1 MSDYRTYTTLTLNG
15 ITRSGDE
22 LRAFCSEQLTRP
34 LEDCQKNIY
43 SFILEWLNDN
53 DYIIAHTS
61 GSTGKPKEIKL
72 AKNMLVESAKNTCT
86 FFHLTT
92 ESKTLLCIP
101 AAFIGGKMM
110 LVRGFVSGMDVH
122 TIKPTSSPLEQINT
136 CFHFVA
142 LTPQQAMQSSTEA
155 LDYFANVIIGGGEV
169 NTALENKLHQLK
181 CNCYSTYGMT
191 ETASHVALKH
201 IGKHNYFEAL
211 PNISLAT
218 DERNCLVIHAPK
230 LLENALATNDVVKLL
245 SPTQFIWKGR
255 FDTIINSGGIKI
267 HPEAIEKK
275 LEPFI
280 SQRFFIGKLP
290 DEVLGEKV
298 VLVIESDKELTIDF
312 SKITLTPYEKPK
324 QTICTKQFVETES
337 GKIKRDCFLYI

>member
-1 MSDYRTYTTLTLNG
+1 MSDYRTYNTLTLNG
-15 ITRSGDE
+15 ITHSSDE
-22 LRAFCSEQLTRP
+22 LRVFCSEQLTQP
-34 LEDCQKNIY
+34 LEDWQKNIY

-53 DYIIAHTS
+53 DYIIAQTS

-72 AKNMLVESAKNTCT
+72 AKNMLVESAKNTCA

-92 ESKTLLCIP
+92 ESTALLCIP

-155 LDYFANVIIGGGEV
+155 LEYFANVIIGGGEV
-169 NTALENKLHQLK
+169 NTALENKLHNVK

-201 IGKHNYFEAL
+201 IGQHNYFEAL
-211 PNISLAT
+211 PNSSFTT
-218 DERNCLVIHAPK
+218 DERNCLIIHTPK
-230 LLENALATNDVVKLL
+230 LLENPLITNDVVELL
-245 SPTQFIWKGR
+245 SPTQFVWKGR
-255 FDTIINSGGIKI
+255 FDNVINSGGIKI
-267 HPEAIEKK
+267 HPEEVEKK

-280 SQRFFIGKLP
+280 SQRFFISKLP
-290 DEVLGEKV
+290 DDLLGEKV
-298 VLVIESDKELTIDF
+298 VLVIESTHEINIDF
-312 SKITLTPYEKPK
+312 SKTTLTPYEKPK
-324 QTICTKQFVETES
+324 QVIYLPTFIETQS
-337 GKIKRDCFLYI
+337 GKVKREGF

>member
-1 MSDYRTYTTLTLNG
+1 MSDYRRYTSLTLNG
-15 ITRSGDE
+15 ITRFGDE
-22 LRAFCSEQLTRP
+22 LRAFCSEQLTQQ
-34 LEDCQKNIY
+34 LEDWQKNIY

-61 GSTGKPKEIKL
+61 GSTGKPKEIQL
-72 AKNMLVESAKNTCT
+72 AKNMLVASAKNTCA

-122 TIKPTSSPLEQINT
+122 TIKTTSSPLEQINT

-142 LTPQQAMQSSTEA
+142 LTPQQAMQSSNEA
-155 LDYFANVIIGGGEV
+155 LEYFANVIIGGGEV
-169 NTALENKLHQLK
+169 NTALENKLHNVK

-201 IGKHNYFEAL
+201 IGKQNYFEAL
-211 PNISLAT
+211 PTISFTT

-230 LLENALATNDVVKLL
+230 LLESPLVTNDVVELL
-245 SPTQFIWKGR
+245 SPTQFVWKGR
-255 FDTIINSGGIKI
+255 FDNVINSGGIKI
-267 HPEAIEKK
+267 YPEEVEKK
-275 LEPFI
+275 LHPFI

-312 SKITLTPYEKPK
+312 SSTTLTAYEKPK
-324 QTICTKQFVETES
+324 QIIYTKKFIETES
-337 GKIKRDCFLYI
+337 GKVKRDCFLYI